1 MSFKNSRYQSSWNNI
16 ILAHNCKHELLVWKA
31 NSILHGKYYNQ
42 RIPVPFNSSQ
52 FQKTRWSIPY
62 SWDFDTLIKKSQTN
76 NTTRSQSKQSSYKSC
91 IHTKVMSI
99 ISILLPRNVSK
110 LYWQRKFFSVPSWS
124 NKAPLLLCM
133 LNCTHMRPYKYFSHF
148 EFHNVNWSQGSR
160 HEFLERWWLLL
171 QVAYKR
177 NNTRLFV
184 SKVMNSPRQT
194 CSKQG

>member
-1 MSFKNSRYQSSWNNI
+1 MLWSLHSFKNSRYQSSWNNI
-16 ILAHNCKHELLVWKA
+16 ILAHDCKHELLVWKA
-31 NSILHGKYYNQ
+31 NNMHGKYYNQ

-62 SWDFDTLIKKSQTN
+62 TWDFDTLIKKV
-76 NTTRSQSKQSSYKSC
+76 KQ
-91 IHTKVMSI
+91 IMPHGRIPKVMSI

-124 NKAPLLLCM
+124 NKALLLLCM
-133 LNCTHMRPYKYFSHF
+133 LNGTRMRPYKYCSYS
-148 EFHNVNWSQGSR
+148 EFHHVNWSRGSR
-160 HEFLERWWLLL
+160 HEFLERWWLLV

-184 SKVMNSPRQT
+184 FQVMNSPRQT